1 MGRMKKQLLQMFDL
15 PSDVTS
21 DAPRLEWIKNGQ
33 LQIENHHGIS
43 YFTDKKL
50 KVNMKEEILLISGE
64 NLRIKVINPYLLIIT
79 GKMDELKYINR

>member
-1 MGRMKKQLLQMFDL
+1 MGRMKNQLLQIFDL

-33 LQIENHHGIS
+33 LQIENHQGIT
-43 YFTDKKL
+43 YFTDKELRVK
-50 KVNMKEEILLISGE
+50 MKEEQLIILGE
-64 NLRIKVINPYLLIIT
+64 NLKIKLINAYILIIT